1 MADGARLFVT
11 AIVVPAIALCG
22 LFAAVQGW
30 SRLSSRR
37 EWAHVTPEEWRS
49 ANLKLG
55 VFVAAYPV
63 LWLVTRYAMGLS
75 ADAQLAVLGFGSVLL
90 LIWGVLIGNAFRTRA
105 NVGEEN

>member
-1 MADGARLFVT
+1 MK
-11 AIVVPAIALCG
+11 
-22 LFAAVQGW
+22 
-30 SRLSSRR
+30 SRLSYFITKLNTSPP
-37 EWAHVTPEEWRS
+37 APQPKQCQICFCGLT
-49 ANLKLG
+49 LKLG

-75 ADAQLAVLGFGSVLL
+75 TDAQLAVLGFGSVLL

>member
-1 MADGARLFVT
+1 MEDGVRLFVT
-11 AIVVPAIALCG
+11 VIVVPAIALCG

-49 ANLKLG
+49 ANVRLG
-55 VFVAAYPV
+55 IFVAAYPV
-63 LWLVTRYAMGLS
+63 LWLLTRYAMGLS
-75 ADAQLAVLGFGSVLL
+75 TDGQLAVLGLGSVLL
-90 LIWGVLIGNAFRTRA
+90 LIWGVLVGNAFRTRA